1 MKGLN
6 TRRGIAVVSRVC
18 EGPPAVGVD
27 QHHVGPDVDDRP
39 SEIIHLETG
48 PTREHVDGLDS
59 HRERAARGPVF
70 ALQGLDPGIDA
81 VGGEPQ
87 SAAQLDT

>member
-1 MKGLN
+1 MNGTEHEPGYRGGL
-6 TRRGIAVVSRVC
+6 RAR

-27 QHHVGPDVDDRP
+27 QHHVGADVDDRR
-39 SEIIHLETG
+39 SEIVHLETG
-48 PTREHVDGLDS
+48 PTREHVDGLDG

-81 VGGEPQ
+81 LGGEPQ
-87 SAAQLDT
+87 PAAQLDT